1 MQTTVR
7 GLKPYVMTN
16 LKTNAGLAEVVALI
30 ETKGMLQAAYTE
42 FLQLPTLPW
51 LVEVRLHGLEAWQ
64 SG

>member
-51 LVEVRLHGLEAWQ
+51 LVEVRL
-64 SG
+64 